1 MCDNI
6 KPIMSHDVGKGWKW
20 ASMGTYACYIS
31 LAIEIIISGIL
42 QSAPVCQN
50 LQDCRIAKLNEH
62 GMEIYSCRCSDVWV
76 ELL

>member
-6 KPIMSHDVGKGWKW
+6 KPIMSHDVGKGSKW

-62 GMEIYSCRCSDVWV
+62 RMEIYSCRCSDVWV